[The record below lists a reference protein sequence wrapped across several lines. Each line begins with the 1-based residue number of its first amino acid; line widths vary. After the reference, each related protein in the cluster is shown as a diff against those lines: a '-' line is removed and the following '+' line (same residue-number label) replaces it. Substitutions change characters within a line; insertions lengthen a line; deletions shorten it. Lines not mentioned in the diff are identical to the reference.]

1 MQLQYSNFNIQA
13 CNYSPYVAGNRY

>member
-1 MQLQYSNFNIQA
+1 MQLQYSNFSIQA